1 MGVDVV
7 GPGRP
12 DDLGQRDVAGGQ
24 VEDPRRVAGQ
34 DRALGVVRDVRDEDR
49 VDRRLDGAERRS
61 GAEQDALRAEGRDE
75 RLDRPEVGHRA
86 RVEMQ
91 VLVAPAGGHVLDRGR
106 VVAAGQDDRHA
117 QALRGGPDR
126 RRGPP
131 ARDRHHQGPSRPRRG
146 PDDRF
151 GRQAPARARP
161 CPPARTRPRAR
172 PAAPRC
178 RPPRPGPPTA
188 RPPGRTPGSP
198 AISSRSMPV
207 AHLGLA
213 QQRGPVPDQ
222 RAPDAVAVAL
232 LHDGR
237 QRRPARPAGHRAEL
251 DVDVDEPELRHRTLL
266 RVMDHRA

>member
-1 MGVDVV
+1 MTS
-7 GPGRP
+7 PAR
-12 DDLGQRDVAGGQ
+12 Q

-34 DRALGVVRDVRDEDR
+34 DRPLGVVRDVRDEDR

-61 GAEQDALRAEGRDE
+61 GAEQHALRAEGRDE

-86 RVEMQ
+86 RVEVQ
-91 VLVAPAGGHVLDRGR
+91 VLVAPAGGHVVDRGR

-117 QALRGGPDR
+117 QALRGRPDR
-126 RRGPP
+126 RRRPP
-131 ARDRHHQGPSRPRRG
+131 ARDRHHQRPAGPRRG
-146 PDDRF
+146 PDDGL
-151 GRQAPARARP
+151 GRQAPARRG
-161 CPPARTRPRAR
+161 RALQPER
-172 PAAPRC
+172 GHAPGQR
-178 RPPRPGPPTA
+178 RRRVDHLGPVHRQDAHRDERGIT
-188 RPPGRTPGSP
+188 GDLLEEH
-198 AISSRSMPV
+198 PV

-213 QQRGPVPDQ
+213 QQRGSVPDE

-237 QRRPARPAGHRAEL
+237 QRRPARPAGHRADL